1 VTVKLMRAAIEAAI
15 SGMSPSLSTAW
26 QNVAFTPANGTAY
39 QRVEWMFARPTNNEF
54 GANYRQDAICQV
66 TLCYPAGLGP
76 AAIETRAE
84 LLKTTFKRGLS
95 FTSGGVTVVSSD
107 TPEMM
112 PAYIDGD
119 RFCIPVRIRVYAHLV
134 AS

>member
-1 VTVKLMRAAIEAAI
+1 MTVKLMRAAVEAATTA
-15 SGMSPSLSTAW
+15 MSPSLPTAW
-26 QNVAFTPANGTAY
+26 QNVPFTPVSGTAY

-66 TLCYPAGLGP
+66 TLCYPAGQGP
-76 AAIETRAE
+76 ATIETRAE
-84 LLKTTFKRGLS
+84 LMKTTFKRGNS
-95 FTSGGVTVVSSD
+95 FTSGGMTVVISD
-107 TPEMM
+107 TPEVM
-112 PAYIDGD
+112 PAYVDGD